1 MDLET
6 TNRIGGAMRTTDL
19 VFIDIETTGL
29 DARMHEIIEI
39 AVVRVKQ
46 IWNVGEKPIFEKV
59 FEWSAKIK
67 PQNLGV
73 ADPVA
78 LKINGYIA
86 SDWSESVP
94 LEQALR
100 EFAEKTDGAIMVAHN
115 VAFDAGFLEENF
127 ARYNIANK
135 MHYHRLDTVSF
146 AYGLLRDTPE
156 VGRYSLGEL
165 CKYFGIINE
174 KAHSALSDARA
185 DFELFK
191 KLMDYK
197 REVS

>member
-39 AVVRVKQ
+39 ATVRVKQ
-46 IWNVGEKPIFEKV
+46 QWVSNEKPIFTEL

-67 PQNLGV
+67 PERLEV

-78 LKINGYIA
+78 LKINGYIP
-86 SDWSESVP
+86 SDWKDSIP

-100 EFAEKTDGAIMVAHN
+100 EFAHKTDGAIMVAHN
-115 VAFDAGFLEENF
+115 VAFDAEFLDEQFVRN
-127 ARYNIANK
+127 NIANK

-146 AYGLLRDTPE
+146 AYGLLRNTPE

-165 CKYFGIINE
+165 CKYFGIVNE
-174 KAHSALSDARA
+174 RAHSALSDARA

-197 REVS
+197 REI